1 MADPSAGVRPVFAQL
16 YASSRVP
23 SEVESIVRGFVEHDL
38 LRNDFVKNLTEIAL
52 VMDVDVEN
60 ACTSANDDGLHTSQD
75 VLRRPAA
82 QLKAH
87 HVEEAWYVGQ

>member
-1 MADPSAGVRPVFAQL
+1 MFAQL

-52 VMDVDVEN
+52 VMDVEVED
-60 ACTSANDDGLHTSQD
+60 ACTSANDDGLHFTGCAQKTGC
-75 VLRRPAA
+75 AA
-82 QLKAH
+82 QGSP
-87 HVEEAWYVGQ
+87 Y